1 MLTLY
6 NCMRTVVVFVFF
18 QSLAY
23 FLQQNYELV
32 KNNSLIAGVSIPFT
46 RLLEAANLPLLVS
59 LEMTITIV
67 NGEINREHIN
77 K

>member
-1 MLTLY
+1 MLTY
-6 NCMRTVVVFVFF
+6 NCMRTVVVLFFF

-32 KNNSLIAGVSIPFT
+32 KNNSLIAAVSIPFT

-59 LEMTITIV
+59 LEMTIITV